1 MRVKME
7 KDFQL
12 YFQTLFEFLRNFNKE
27 KSLEYCITLLRE
39 NIVSVPEL
47 YEMVLAPA
55 LNGIVIPKEEVNN
68 LIWQEHTATNI
79 VRSIIECAYPFVM
92 KEKTE
97 YEKPG
102 IRKKIILL
110 CPEEEYHEIG
120 IRMGA
125 DFFTIVNYEV
135 IYIGCNT
142 PKENIISAIKHIKP
156 DYIGIG
162 VSNYLNLV
170 SLNKIIQ
177 SIKKEISSGIKII
190 VSGSAFRHTFKT
202 AADFGADYIINS
214 FKDVS
219 EFGRNCRE
227 TGI

>member
-1 MRVKME
+1 ME
-7 KDFQL
+7 KNFKL
-12 YFQTLFEFLRNFNKE
+12 YFDTFFENLKNYNKE
-27 KSLEYCITLLRE
+27 KSLEYCLTLLNE
-39 NIVSVPEL
+39 NLISVPEL
-47 YEMVLAPA
+47 YENILAPA
-55 LNGIVIPKEEVNN
+55 LNGIVIPKEEENT

-79 VRSIIECAYPFVM
+79 VRSIVECAYSYVL
-92 KEKTE
+92 KERAINE
-97 YEKPG
+97 SSIG
-102 IRKKIILL
+102 RKKIILL

-125 DFFTIVNYEV
+125 DFFTIINFEV

-142 PKENIISAIKHIKP
+142 PKETIISAIKHFNP
-156 DYIGIG
+156 DFIGIG

-177 SIKKEISSGIKII
+177 SIKKEIVSGIKII
-190 VSGSAFRHTFKT
+190 VSGSAFRHTSKT
-202 AADFGADYIINS
+202 AADFGADIIINT

>member
-1 MRVKME
+1 ME
-7 KDFQL
+7 KDFKL
-12 YFQTLFEFLRNFNKE
+12 YFDTLFEYLQTFNKV
-27 KSLEYCITLLRE
+27 KSLEYCMTLLGE
-39 NIVSVPEL
+39 NTVTVPEL

-55 LNGIVIPKEEVNN
+55 LNGIVIPRGDENS

-79 VRSIIECAYPFVM
+79 VRNIIECSYPFVI

-102 IRKKIILL
+102 TRKKIILL

-125 DFFTIVNYEV
+125 DFFTIVNFEV

-142 PKENIISAIKHIKP
+142 PKENIISAIKQINP
-156 DYIGIG
+156 DFIGVG

-177 SIKKEISSGIKII
+177 SIRANHINNIRYCNRRFSPGVYWI
-190 VSGSAFRHTFKT
+190 VNIRTSKGFIENDHR
-202 AADFGADYIINS
+202 
-214 FKDVS
+214 
-219 EFGRNCRE
+219 EFVTDNRKSRQ
-227 TGI
+227 TR

>member
-1 MRVKME
+1 ME
-7 KDFQL
+7 KYFQL

-27 KSLEYCITLLRE
+27 KSMEYCMTLLRE

-79 VRSIIECAYPFVM
+79 VRSIIECSYPFVI
-92 KEKTE
+92 KERTE
-97 YEKPG
+97 YEKPDT
-102 IRKKIILL
+102 RKKIILL

-125 DFFTIVNYEV
+125 DFFTIINYEV

-142 PKENIISAIKHIKP
+142 PKENIISAIKQIKP
-156 DYIGIG
+156 DLIGIG

-170 SLNKIIQ
+170 SLNKIII
-177 SIKKEISSGIKII
+177 SIKKEIPSGIKII
-190 VSGSAFRHTFKT
+190 VSGSAFRRTSKT

-227 TGI
+227 ISI